1 MRKYVRIIYG
11 ISVVL
16 AFLMLLFFHFH
27 EKTDSIVMRA
37 DGDYEIVNDYEF
49 STYRDET
56 APIGIVQ
63 EYKWVLENIPKH
75 DACVTFYLIHQ
86 EIEVFIGDELF
97 YSLKRPTE
105 HNFSKTTGCFWP
117 QIFLYEED
125 AGKEIRILVRP
136 IYQSS
141 LKNHL
146 TIYLGDHSVIL
157 DTLIERNLPT
167 LVISIFAVLVGL
179 AFLFFIFYNIK
190 NLEIDRSIFML
201 GIFSILTGLWKISD
215 MEAAT
220 LIFHDSLVMSAISI
234 IAISLALVPYMYFIQ
249 RQFKHPNHFL
259 WDLCCIIISVVTIG
273 LILLQ
278 LFGIADLRETLTIC
292 HGMTVLAI
300 IFVMLML
307 AKEAHLEKFSP
318 KLKLTVIC
326 CTFCLIG
333 AVIDMTV
340 YYTTGDSGNMVF
352 CLVSFLFYVIA
363 MGYVT
368 LKETKQLM
376 DRGQEATRYQQLA
389 MHDELTGL
397 FNRAHYSDFIAKNDV
412 LKDNCFII
420 MMDVNN
426 LKLCN
431 DTRGHDCG
439 DHLLINSANLI
450 RQAFPSGVCHRIGG
464 DEFCVLLCNS
474 SAEECQNCL
483 NHFEHLTAEFNAAH
497 PEEFPVNI
505 AYGYASHIVK
515 IDFDFNDTMRR
526 ADRMMY
532 QVKLSMK
539 TQGRGLAKP

>member
-11 ISVVL
+11 ISVAL
-16 AFLMLLFFHFH
+16 AFLMLLLFHFH
-27 EKTDSIVMRA
+27 EKTDSVVMRT
-37 DGDYEIVNDYEF
+37 DDSYEIVNDYEF
-49 STYRDET
+49 STYDDET
-56 APIGIVQ
+56 APIGVVQ
-63 EYKWVLENIPKH
+63 EYKWVLGNIPKH

-86 EIEVFIGDELF
+86 EVEVYIGDELI

-105 HNFSKTTGCFWP
+105 HNFSKTTGCLWP

-141 LKNHL
+141 LRNHL

-157 DTLIERNLPT
+157 DTLVERNIPI
-167 LVISIFAVLVGL
+167 LVISLFAVLVGL
-179 AFLFFIFYNIK
+179 AFLIFIFYNIK
-190 NLEIDRSIFML
+190 NVEIDRSIFML

-249 RQFKHPNHFL
+249 RQFQHSNRFI
-259 WDLCCIIISVVTIG
+259 WDLLCIIISVITIG
-273 LILLQ
+273 LTLLQ

-292 HGMTVLAI
+292 HGTAIFGI
-300 IFVMLML
+300 IFILLTLM
-307 AKEAHLEKFSP
+307 KEARQGKFSP
-318 KLKLTVIC
+318 KLKLTAVC
-326 CTFCLIG
+326 CALCMIG
-333 AVIDMTV
+333 AIVDLTI
-340 YYTTGDSGNMVF
+340 YYTSGNSGNMLF
-352 CLVSFLFYVIA
+352 CLVAFLFYVIA

-376 DRGQEATRYQQLA
+376 DRGQEATHYQNLA

-397 FNRAHYSDFIAKNDV
+397 FNRAHYADFISKNNV
-412 LKDNCFII
+412 LQSDCFVI

-464 DEFCVLLCNS
+464 DEFCILLCNS
-474 SAEECQNCL
+474 SAEECQNYL
-483 NHFEHLTAEFNAAH
+483 NHFEHLTAEFNTAH

-505 AYGYASHIVK
+505 AYGYASHIVN
-515 IDFDFNDTMRR
+515 IDFDFNDTVRR

-539 TQGRGLAKP
+539 TQGRGI

>member
-11 ISVVL
+11 ISAAL
-16 AFLMLLFFHFH
+16 ACLMLLLFHFH
-27 EKTDSIVMRA
+27 EKTDSVVMRT
-37 DGDYEIVNDYEF
+37 DGSYEIVNDYEF
-49 STYRDET
+49 STYHDET
-56 APIGIVQ
+56 APIGTVQ
-63 EYKWVLENIPKH
+63 EYKWVLGNIPKH

-86 EIEVFIGDELF
+86 EVEVYIGDELI
-97 YSLKRPTE
+97 YSLKRPAE
-105 HNFSKTTGCFWP
+105 HNFSKTTGCLWP
-117 QIFLYEED
+117 QVFLYEED

-136 IYQSS
+136 IYRSS

-157 DTLIERNLPT
+157 DTLIQRNIPILI
-167 LVISIFAVLVGL
+167 ISIFAVLVGF
-179 AFLFFIFYNIK
+179 AFLIFIFYNIK

-215 MEAAT
+215 MDAAS
-220 LIFHDSLVMSAISI
+220 LLFHDSLVMSAISI
-234 IAISLALVPYMYFIQ
+234 IAVSLALVPYMYFIQ
-249 RQFKHPNHFL
+249 RQFKHTNRFI
-259 WDLCCIIISVVTIG
+259 WDLLCIIISVITIG

-278 LFGIADLRETLTIC
+278 LFGIADLRETLSIC
-292 HGMTVLAI
+292 HGMTIFAI
-300 IFVMLML
+300 VFILLTLM
-307 AKEAHLEKFSP
+307 KEARQGKYSP
-318 KLKLTVIC
+318 KLKLTAVC
-326 CTFCLIG
+326 CALCMIG
-333 AVIDMTV
+333 AIVDLII
-340 YYTTGDSGNMVF
+340 YYTSGNSGNMLF
-352 CLVSFLFYVIA
+352 CLVAFLFYVIA

-376 DRGQEATRYQQLA
+376 DRGQEATHYQNLA

-397 FNRAHYSDFIAKNDV
+397 FNRAHYADFVSKNNV
-412 LKDNCFII
+412 LQSNCFVI

-431 DTRGHDCG
+431 DTRGHECG
-439 DHLLINSANLI
+439 DHLLINSAKLI
-450 RQAFPSGVCHRIGG
+450 KQAFPNGVCHRIGG

-474 SAEECQNCL
+474 NAEECQNCL
-483 NHFEHLTAEFNAAH
+483 NHFEHLAKEFNVAH

-505 AYGYASHIVK
+505 AYGYASHIAN

-539 TQGRGLAKP
+539 TQGKGI

>member
-1 MRKYVRIIYG
+1 MRKYVRINYA
-11 ISVVL
+11 ISVAL
-16 AFLMLLFFHFH
+16 ACIMLLLFHFH
-27 EKTDSIVMRA
+27 EKTDLFAMRTE
-37 DGDYEIVNDYEF
+37 GSYIIQNDYEF
-49 STYRDET
+49 ITYQDET
-56 APIGIVQ
+56 SPIGITQ
-63 EYKWVLENIPKH
+63 EYKWTLENLPEH
-75 DACVTFYLIHQ
+75 DASVSFYLVHQ
-86 EIEVFIGDELF
+86 EVEVYIGDELV
-97 YSLKRPTE
+97 YSLTRPVG
-105 HNFSKTTGCFWP
+105 HNFSKTTGCCWA
-117 QIFLYEED
+117 QIFLYDKD
-125 AGKEIRILVRP
+125 AGKEIRILVKP
-136 IYQSS
+136 VYSSS
-141 LKNHL
+141 LRNQL
-146 TIYLGDHSVIL
+146 VIYFGDQSVIM
-157 DTLIERNLPT
+157 DTLIQKNMPI
-167 LVISIFAVLVGL
+167 LVISLLAIAVGL
-179 AFLFFIFYNIK
+179 AFIIFVIYNIK
-190 NLEIDRSIFML
+190 NLEVDRSILML
-201 GIFSILTGLWKISD
+201 GIFSVLTGLWKICD

-220 LIFHDSLVMSAISI
+220 LLFNDSLVMSAISI
-234 IAISLALVPYMYFIQ
+234 ISISLALVPYMYFIQ
-249 RQFKHPNHFL
+249 RQFKHLNHFL

-340 YYTTGDSGNMVF
+340 YYTTGDSGNMVY

-376 DRGQEATRYQQLA
+376 DRGQEATHYQQLA

-431 DTRGHDCG
+431 DTRGHDQG
-439 DHLLINSANLI
+439 DRLLINSANLI
-450 RQAFPSGVCHRIGG
+450 KQAFPEGICHRIGG
-464 DEFCVLLCNS
+464 DEFCILLCNS
-474 SAEECQNCL
+474 STEECQHCL
-483 NHFEHLTAEFNAAH
+483 NTFEHLTQGFNTAH

-505 AYGYASHIVK
+505 AYGYASHIAK

-532 QVKLSMK
+532 QIKLEMK

>member
-11 ISVVL
+11 ISVAL
-16 AFLMLLFFHFH
+16 AFLMLLLFHFH
-27 EKTDSIVMRA
+27 EKTDSVVMRT
-37 DGDYEIVNDYEF
+37 DDSYEIVNDYEF
-49 STYRDET
+49 STYDDET
-56 APIGIVQ
+56 APIGVVQ
-63 EYKWVLENIPKH
+63 EYKWVLGNIPKH

-86 EIEVFIGDELF
+86 EVEVYIGDELI

-105 HNFSKTTGCFWP
+105 HNFSKTTGCLWP

-141 LKNHL
+141 LRNHL

-157 DTLIERNLPT
+157 DTLVERNIPI
-167 LVISIFAVLVGL
+167 LVISLFAVLVGL
-179 AFLFFIFYNIK
+179 AFLIFIFYNIK

-249 RQFKHPNHFL
+249 RQFQHSNRFI
-259 WDLCCIIISVVTIG
+259 WDLLCIIISVITIG
-273 LILLQ
+273 LTLLQ

-292 HGMTVLAI
+292 HGTAIFGI
-300 IFVMLML
+300 IFILLTLM
-307 AKEAHLEKFSP
+307 KEARQGNFSP
-318 KLKLTVIC
+318 KLKLTAVC
-326 CTFCLIG
+326 CALCMIG
-333 AVIDMTV
+333 AIVDLTI
-340 YYTTGDSGNMVF
+340 YYTSGNSGNMLF
-352 CLVSFLFYVIA
+352 CLVAFLFYVIA

-376 DRGQEATRYQQLA
+376 DRGQEATHYQNLA

-397 FNRAHYSDFIAKNDV
+397 FNRAHYADFISKNNV
-412 LKDNCFII
+412 LQSDCFVI

-464 DEFCVLLCNS
+464 DEFCILLCNS
-474 SAEECQNCL
+474 SAEECQNYL
-483 NHFEHLTAEFNAAH
+483 NHFEHLTAEFNTAH

-505 AYGYASHIVK
+505 AYGYASHIVN
-515 IDFDFNDTMRR
+515 IDFDFNDTVRR

-539 TQGRGLAKP
+539 TQGRGI

>member
-11 ISVVL
+11 ISVAL
-16 AFLMLLFFHFH
+16 AFLMLLLFHFH
-27 EKTDSIVMRA
+27 EKTDSVVMRT
-37 DGDYEIVNDYEF
+37 DDSYEIVNDYEF
-49 STYRDET
+49 STYDDET
-56 APIGIVQ
+56 APIGVVQ
-63 EYKWVLENIPKH
+63 EYKWVLGNIPKH

-86 EIEVFIGDELF
+86 EVEVYIGDELI

-105 HNFSKTTGCFWP
+105 HNFSKTTGCLWP

-141 LKNHL
+141 LRNHL

-157 DTLIERNLPT
+157 DTLVERNIPI
-167 LVISIFAVLVGL
+167 LVISLFAVLVGL
-179 AFLFFIFYNIK
+179 AFLIFIFYNIK
-190 NLEIDRSIFML
+190 NVEIDRSIFML

-249 RQFKHPNHFL
+249 RQFQHSNRFI
-259 WDLCCIIISVVTIG
+259 WDLLCIIISVITIG
-273 LILLQ
+273 LTLLQ

-292 HGMTVLAI
+292 HGTAIFGI
-300 IFVMLML
+300 IFILLTLM
-307 AKEAHLEKFSP
+307 KEARQGNFSP
-318 KLKLTVIC
+318 KLKLTAVC
-326 CTFCLIG
+326 CALCMIG
-333 AVIDMTV
+333 AIVDLTI
-340 YYTTGDSGNMVF
+340 YYTSGNSGNMLF
-352 CLVSFLFYVIA
+352 CLVAFLFYVIA

-376 DRGQEATRYQQLA
+376 DRGQEATHYQNLA

-397 FNRAHYSDFIAKNDV
+397 FNRAHYADFISKNNV
-412 LKDNCFII
+412 LQSDCFVI

-464 DEFCVLLCNS
+464 DEFCILLCNS
-474 SAEECQNCL
+474 SAEECQNYL
-483 NHFEHLTAEFNAAH
+483 NHFEHLTAEFNTAH

-505 AYGYASHIVK
+505 AYGYASHIVN
-515 IDFDFNDTMRR
+515 IDFDFNDTVRR

-539 TQGRGLAKP
+539 TQGRGI